1 MTCRTCRHARQD
13 DASAALL
20 CAESRTLRWWGRAK
34 VAVQLAMDRCRGDWH
49 APGAAGGPRGYGGTN
64 RAAAIDPTGRTQA
77 AEALA

>member
-20 CAESRTLRWWGRAK
+20 CAEPRTLRWWGRAK

-49 APGAAGGPRGYGGTN
+49 QERRG
-64 RAAAIDPTGRTQA
+64 
-77 AEALA
+77 